1 MSNSLF
7 LKVQTWLRENVP
19 IEREDLA
26 KLQNAIINL
35 DIDEE
40 FLEMAEEGEIST
52 LPLKGFSFKM
62 CFYIK
67 KALKCVKKGW

>member
-7 LKVQTWLRENVP
+7 LKVQSWLRENVP
-19 IEREDLA
+19 VEREDLA
-26 KLQNAIINL
+26 KIQHAIITL
-35 DIDEE
+35 DLDEE
-40 FLEMAEEGEIST
+40 FLEMAEEGEISS

-67 KALKCVKKGW
+67 KALKYVKKGW